1 MKNQGALK
9 MKRHH
14 IVRIP
19 LDPETSLILNRIDD
33 LVKGLSSKDIS
44 VNTSSSRILDIG
56 LAKLLKEPLGEGQL
70 SDLPDKLLKEK
81 ESELKLWE
89 EIYRQNIEKM
99 EELTEC
105 IKDYTRDKALLMD
118 AFDRLRFQLDDMQE
132 KLDNTM
138 KKGRLAGG

>member
-1 MKNQGALK
+1 